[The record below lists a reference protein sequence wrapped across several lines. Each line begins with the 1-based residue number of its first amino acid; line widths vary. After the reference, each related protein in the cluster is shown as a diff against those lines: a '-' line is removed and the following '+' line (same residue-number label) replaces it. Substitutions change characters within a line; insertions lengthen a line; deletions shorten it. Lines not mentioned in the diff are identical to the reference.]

1 MAYTEQ
7 WSLKSLKKQNYNG
20 LEGVIIS
27 TQWEVKVI
35 DTDGYSG
42 SFQGATPF
50 PAADVN
56 VDSFTSYSELTQE
69 QVLGWIKNHVSG
81 SNPSTNYWNH
91 IMGRIQK
98 DIDGQ
103 KYTVTSVNEY
113 ELPWY
118 TGSLSGSVTP
128 DPLANEARYMAQP
141 E

>member
-1 MAYTEQ
+1 MGYTEQ

-20 LEGVIIS
+20 LEGVIVG
-27 TQWEVKVI
+27 TQWEVKVT
-35 DTDGYSG
+35 DADGYTAN
-42 SFQGATPF
+42 FQGATPF
-50 PAADVN
+50 QAADIDVN
-56 VDSFTSYSELTQE
+56 SFTSYDELSES

-103 KYTVTSVNEY
+103 KYSITNVTES

-128 DPLANEARYMAQP
+128 DPLANEARYAAQP
-141 E
+141 D

>member
-1 MAYTEQ
+1 MGYTEQ
-7 WSLKSLKKQNYNG
+7 WSLKSLRKQDYNG
-20 LEGVIIS
+20 LEGVIVG

-35 DTDGYSG
+35 DSDGYSG

-50 PAADVN
+50 PIQN
-56 VDSFTSYSELTQE
+56 VDANSFTTYSELSEE
-69 QVLGWIKNHVSG
+69 QVLVWIKNHVSG
-81 SNPSTNYWNH
+81 SNPTTNYWNH

-103 KYTVTSVNEY
+103 KHIVTNVSEY

-128 DPLANEARYMAQP
+128 DPLANEARYTAQP
-141 E
+141 